1 VNTVRLKEIHDI
13 LLNAKNHPQYQ
24 IGSPDAIDHLL
35 VHVVGIIQ
43 ALLDE
48 APSEPIISEPHED
61 QSSPPGL

>member
-1 VNTVRLKEIHDI
+1 MNTIRLKEIHDI
-13 LLNAKNHPQYQ
+13 LLNARSHPQYQ

-48 APSEPIISEPHED
+48 APYEPITNPDST
-61 QSSPPGL
+61 PPTTPE